1 LEAIIMDSD
10 VLTKKATCKLK
21 VKKKTLVTKRL
32 FDIAFSFVGL
42 VILSPALILISILIK
57 LDSRGPLLFK
67 QTRVGL
73 ESKPFEI
80 YKFRT
85 MLHSRENLGLFL
97 TVGNDIRV
105 TKVGRFLRKY
115 KFDEFP
121 QLLNVFIGDMS
132 FVGPRPQVPK
142 YVALF
147 GDIQELILSIR
158 PGITDYAS
166 IAYKEESKILAQYE
180 DPELAY
186 INIILPE
193 KLKLNLKY
201 IEEISIMT
209 DIKLIFMTIYILLIG
224 PY

>member
-1 LEAIIMDSD
+1 MDSD
-10 VLTKKATCKLK
+10 VLTKKAKYKLK
-21 VKKKTLVTKRL
+21 VKKKTLVAKRL
-32 FDIAFSFVGL
+32 FDITFSFVGL

-73 ESKPFEI
+73 ESKLFEI

-97 TVGNDIRV
+97 TVGNDARV
-105 TKVGRFLRKY
+105 TKVGRVLRKY
-115 KFDEFP
+115 KLDEFP
-121 QLLNVFIGDMS
+121 QLLNVFRGDMS

-147 GDIQELILSIR
+147 GDIQELVLSIR
-158 PGITDYAS
+158 PGMTDYAS
-166 IAYKEESKILAQYE
+166 IAYKEESEILAQYE

-193 KLKLNLKY
+193 KLKLNLRY
-201 IEEISIMT
+201 IEEISIIT

-224 PY
+224 RY